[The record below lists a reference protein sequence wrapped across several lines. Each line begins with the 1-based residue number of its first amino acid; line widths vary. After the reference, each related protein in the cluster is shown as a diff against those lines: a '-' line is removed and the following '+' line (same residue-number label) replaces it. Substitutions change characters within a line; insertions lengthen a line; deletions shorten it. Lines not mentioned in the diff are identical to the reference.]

1 MGKGIYSSEQWL
13 LRIIH
18 TMKYLKIAVVTFGL
32 VCIDVSNA
40 ATMESVFDDLN
51 GNVIYGGPA
60 AVKTQTMNM
69 YTGGNLTLA
78 APSRSYNLMSVQ
90 APTVNAGCGG
100 IDLHLGGFSFISK
113 EQFVQTLR
121 NIGSNALGYGFKIAL
136 QNICPTCDNV
146 MTSLQ
151 NVADKANA
159 LNISSCQ
166 AAKGIVNAAA
176 NEVFNTQYDTKVMNW
191 GLSDGIFSDAT
202 EAYRQ
207 VKNIFNPAQRQAALN
222 QIRQN
227 NPEREQDLPTGNV
240 TWQALSKVAGLSE
253 VDKRRFMGLLGTVV
267 FGENGKIT
275 PYFTSNDK
283 VIEDL
288 ITKDDQVQIPYPS
301 CQNDSIDCMSPNFGV
316 TVNADSYKTIVL
328 EKMQTMQDRII
339 NRQDYGTRKNELLS
353 FVNATDIPVYKIVAL
368 SASLGKN
375 NGDAA
380 TLMMRKY
387 SSLIAAKYA
396 QAYVGTVAN
405 TVRKSLRNKI
415 AKDTNSEHSRVAS
428 EMIESM
434 NKLEASLA
442 TKVIQLGISA
452 ESSYNVAQEVKA
464 AENTMITGMSPML
477 SNSLQFSSNLAR

>member
-1 MGKGIYSSEQWL
+1 MFQLVQASKDK
-13 LRIIH
+13 
-18 TMKYLKIAVVTFGL
+18 TMKYIKIVAVILGL
-32 VCIDVSNA
+32 ICVDASKA

-51 GNVIYGGPA
+51 GNVSYGGPA
-60 AVKTQTMNM
+60 AVQTQTMNM
-69 YTGGNLTLA
+69 YSGGNLTLTS
-78 APSRSYNLMSVQ
+78 PSRSYNLMSIQ

-151 NVADKANA
+151 NIADKANA
-159 LNISSCQ
+159 MNISSCQ

-207 VKNIFNPAQRQAALN
+207 VKNIFNPAQRQAALE
-222 QIRQN
+222 QVKQN
-227 NPEREQDLPTGNV
+227 NPDRKEDLPTGNI

-253 VDKRRFMGLLGTVV
+253 VDKRRFMGLVGTIV
-267 FGENGKIT
+267 FSEDGKVN
-275 PYFTSNDK
+275 PYYPTNDK

-288 ITKDDQVQIPYPS
+288 ITKDGQVEIPYPS
-301 CQNDSIDCMSPNFGV
+301 CQNDAIDCMSPNFNV
-316 TVNADSYKTIVL
+316 TVSADSYKRIVL
-328 EKMQTMQDRII
+328 EKMQTMQDMII
-339 NRQDYGTRKNELLS
+339 NRQDYGTRKAELLS

-375 NGDAA
+375 NGDAS

-396 QAYVGTVAN
+396 QAYIGTVAN
-405 TVRKSLRNKI
+405 TVKKALRNKI
-415 AKDTNSEHSRVAS
+415 AQDTNSEHTKVAKD
-428 EMIESM
+428 MIESID
-434 NKLEASLA
+434 KLEASLA
-442 TKVIQLGISA
+442 TKIQLLYGSA
-452 ESSYNVAQEVKA
+452 QSSYNIAQEVKA
-464 AENTMITGMSPML
+464 TENTMIAGMSPML
-477 SNSLQFSSNLAR
+477 SNSLQFSSNLGR

>member
-1 MGKGIYSSEQWL
+1 
-13 LRIIH
+13 
-18 TMKYLKIAVVTFGL
+18 MKYFKIAALTLGL
-32 VCIDVSNA
+32 ICVDASKA

-51 GNVIYGGPA
+51 GNVTYGGPA

-151 NVADKANA
+151 NIADKANA

-207 VKNIFNPAQRQAALN
+207 VKNIFNPAQRQAALE
-222 QIRQN
+222 QVKQN
-227 NPEREQDLPTGNV
+227 NPDRKEDLPTGNI

-253 VDKRRFMGLLGTVV
+253 VDKRRFMGLVGTIV
-267 FGENGKIT
+267 FSEDGKVK
-275 PYFTSNDK
+275 PYYPTNDK

-288 ITKDDQVQIPYPS
+288 ITKDGQVEIPYPS
-301 CQNDSIDCMSPNFGV
+301 CQNDAIDCMSPNFNV
-316 TVNADSYKTIVL
+316 TVSADSYKRIVL
-328 EKMQTMQDRII
+328 EKMQTMQDMII
-339 NRQDYGTRKNELLS
+339 NRQDYGTRKAELLS

-375 NGDAA
+375 NGDAS

-396 QAYVGTVAN
+396 QAYIGTVAN
-405 TVRKSLRNKI
+405 TVKKALRNKI
-415 AKDTNSEHSRVAS
+415 AQDTNSEHTKVAKD
-428 EMIESM
+428 MIESID
-434 NKLEASLA
+434 KLEASLA
-442 TKVIQLGISA
+442 TKIQLLYGSA
-452 ESSYNVAQEVKA
+452 QSSYNIAQEVKA
-464 AENTMITGMSPML
+464 TENTMIAGMSPML
-477 SNSLQFSSNLAR
+477 SNSLQFSSNLGR

>member
-1 MGKGIYSSEQWL
+1 
-13 LRIIH
+13 
-18 TMKYLKIAVVTFGL
+18 MKYFKIAALTLGL
-32 VCIDVSNA
+32 ICVDASKA

-51 GNVIYGGPA
+51 GNVTYGGPA

-151 NVADKANA
+151 NIADKANA

-166 AAKGIVNAAA
+166 DAKGIVIAAA
-176 NEVFNTQYDTKVMNW
+176 NEVLNTQYDTKVMNW

-207 VKNIFNPAQRQAALN
+207 VKNIFNPAQRQAALE
-222 QIRQN
+222 QVKQN
-227 NPEREQDLPTGNV
+227 NPDRKEDLPTGNI

-253 VDKRRFMGLLGTVV
+253 VDKRRFMGLVGTIV
-267 FGENGKIT
+267 FSEDGKVK
-275 PYFTSNDK
+275 PYYPTNDK

-288 ITKDDQVQIPYPS
+288 ITKDGQVEIPYPS
-301 CQNDSIDCMSPNFGV
+301 CQNDAIDCMSPNFNV
-316 TVNADSYKTIVL
+316 TVSADSYKRIVL
-328 EKMQTMQDRII
+328 EKMQTMQDMII
-339 NRQDYGTRKNELLS
+339 NRQDYGTRKAELLS

-375 NGDAA
+375 NGDAS

-396 QAYVGTVAN
+396 QAYIGTVAN
-405 TVRKSLRNKI
+405 TVKKALRNKI
-415 AKDTNSEHSRVAS
+415 AQDTNSEHTKVAKD
-428 EMIESM
+428 MIESID
-434 NKLEASLA
+434 KLEASLA
-442 TKVIQLGISA
+442 TKIQLLYGSA
-452 ESSYNVAQEVKA
+452 QSSYNIAQEVKA
-464 AENTMITGMSPML
+464 IENTMIAGMSPML
-477 SNSLQFSSNLAR
+477 SNSLQFSSNLGR

>member
-1 MGKGIYSSEQWL
+1 
-13 LRIIH
+13 
-18 TMKYLKIAVVTFGL
+18 
-32 VCIDVSNA
+32 
-40 ATMESVFDDLN
+40 
-51 GNVIYGGPA
+51 
-60 AVKTQTMNM
+60 
-69 YTGGNLTLA
+69 
-78 APSRSYNLMSVQ
+78 MSVQ

-151 NVADKANA
+151 NIADKANA

-207 VKNIFNPAQRQAALN
+207 VKNIFNPAQRQAALE
-222 QIRQN
+222 QVKQN
-227 NPEREQDLPTGNV
+227 NPDRKEDLPTGNI

-253 VDKRRFMGLLGTVV
+253 VDKRRFMGLVGTIV
-267 FGENGKIT
+267 FSEDGKVK
-275 PYFTSNDK
+275 PYYPTNDK

-288 ITKDDQVQIPYPS
+288 ITKDGQVEIPYPS
-301 CQNDSIDCMSPNFGV
+301 CQNDAIDCMSPNFNV
-316 TVNADSYKTIVL
+316 TVSADSYKRIVL
-328 EKMQTMQDRII
+328 EKMQTMQDMII
-339 NRQDYGTRKNELLS
+339 NRQDYGTRKAELLS

-375 NGDAA
+375 NGDAS

-396 QAYVGTVAN
+396 QAYIGTVAN
-405 TVRKSLRNKI
+405 TVKKALRNKI
-415 AKDTNSEHSRVAS
+415 AQDTNSEHTKVAKD
-428 EMIESM
+428 MIESID
-434 NKLEASLA
+434 KLEASLA
-442 TKVIQLGISA
+442 TKIQLLYGSA
-452 ESSYNVAQEVKA
+452 QSSYNIAQEVKA
-464 AENTMITGMSPML
+464 IENTMIAGMSPML
-477 SNSLQFSSNLAR
+477 SNSLQFSSNLGR

>member
-1 MGKGIYSSEQWL
+1 
-13 LRIIH
+13 
-18 TMKYLKIAVVTFGL
+18 MKYIKIAALTIGL
-32 VCIDVSNA
+32 ICVDASKA

-51 GNVIYGGPA
+51 GNVTYGGPA

-78 APSRSYNLMSVQ
+78 APSRSYNLMSIQ

-151 NVADKANA
+151 NIADKANA
-159 LNISSCQ
+159 MNISSCQ

-191 GLSDGIFSDAT
+191 GMSDGIFSDAT

-207 VKNIFNPAQRQAALN
+207 VKNIFNPAQRQAALE
-222 QIRQN
+222 QVKQN
-227 NPEREQDLPTGNV
+227 NPDRKEDLPTGNI

-253 VDKRRFMGLLGTVV
+253 VDKRRFMGLVGTIV
-267 FGENGKIT
+267 FSEDGKVN
-275 PYFTSNDK
+275 PYYPTNDK

-288 ITKDDQVQIPYPS
+288 ITKDGQVEIPYPS
-301 CQNDSIDCMSPNFGV
+301 CQNDAIDCMSPNFNV
-316 TVNADSYKTIVL
+316 TVSADSYKRIVL
-328 EKMQTMQDRII
+328 EKMQTMQDMII
-339 NRQDYGTRKNELLS
+339 NRQDYGTRKAELLS

-375 NGDAA
+375 NGDAS

-396 QAYVGTVAN
+396 QAYIGTVAN
-405 TVRKSLRNKI
+405 TVKKALRNKI
-415 AKDTNSEHSRVAS
+415 AQDTNSEHTKVAKD
-428 EMIESM
+428 MIESID
-434 NKLEASLA
+434 KLEASLA
-442 TKVIQLGISA
+442 TKIQLLYGSA
-452 ESSYNVAQEVKA
+452 QSSYNIAQEVKA
-464 AENTMITGMSPML
+464 TENTMIAGMSPML
-477 SNSLQFSSNLAR
+477 SNSLQFSSNLGR

>member
-1 MGKGIYSSEQWL
+1 
-13 LRIIH
+13 
-18 TMKYLKIAVVTFGL
+18 MKYFKIAALTLGL
-32 VCIDVSNA
+32 ICVDASKA

-51 GNVIYGGPA
+51 GNVTYGGPA

-151 NVADKANA
+151 NIADKANA

-207 VKNIFNPAQRQAALN
+207 VKNIFNPAQRQAALE
-222 QIRQN
+222 QVKQN
-227 NPEREQDLPTGNV
+227 NPDRKEDLPTGNI

-253 VDKRRFMGLLGTVV
+253 VDKRRFMGLVGTIV
-267 FGENGKIT
+267 FSEDGKVK
-275 PYFTSNDK
+275 PYYPTNDK

-288 ITKDDQVQIPYPS
+288 ITKDGQVEIPYPS
-301 CQNDSIDCMSPNFGV
+301 CQNDAIDCMSPNFNV
-316 TVNADSYKTIVL
+316 TVSADSYKRIVL
-328 EKMQTMQDRII
+328 EKMQTMQDMII
-339 NRQDYGTRKNELLS
+339 NRQDYGTRKAELLS

-375 NGDAA
+375 NGDAS

-396 QAYVGTVAN
+396 QAYIGTVAN
-405 TVRKSLRNKI
+405 TVKKALRNKI
-415 AKDTNSEHSRVAS
+415 AQDTNSEHTKVAKD
-428 EMIESM
+428 MIESID
-434 NKLEASLA
+434 KLEASLA
-442 TKVIQLGISA
+442 TKIQLLYGSA
-452 ESSYNVAQEVKA
+452 QSSYNIAQEVKA
-464 AENTMITGMSPML
+464 IENTMIAGMSPML
-477 SNSLQFSSNLAR
+477 SNSLQFSSNLGR

>member
-1 MGKGIYSSEQWL
+1 
-13 LRIIH
+13 
-18 TMKYLKIAVVTFGL
+18 MKYFKIAALTLGL
-32 VCIDVSNA
+32 ICVDASKA

-51 GNVIYGGPA
+51 GNVTYGGPA

-151 NVADKANA
+151 NIADKANA

-207 VKNIFNPAQRQAALN
+207 VKNIFNPAQRQAALE
-222 QIRQN
+222 QVKQN
-227 NPEREQDLPTGNV
+227 NPDRKEDLPTGNI

-253 VDKRRFMGLLGTVV
+253 VDKRRFMGLVGTIV
-267 FGENGKIT
+267 FSEDGKVN
-275 PYFTSNDK
+275 PYYPTNDK

-288 ITKDDQVQIPYPS
+288 ITKDGQVEIPYPS
-301 CQNDSIDCMSPNFGV
+301 CQNDAIDCMSPNFNV
-316 TVNADSYKTIVL
+316 TVSADSYKRIVL
-328 EKMQTMQDRII
+328 EKMQTMQDMII
-339 NRQDYGTRKNELLS
+339 NRQDYGTRKAELLS

-375 NGDAA
+375 NGDAS

-396 QAYVGTVAN
+396 QAYIGTVAN
-405 TVRKSLRNKI
+405 TVKKALRNKI
-415 AKDTNSEHSRVAS
+415 AQDTNSEHTKVAKD
-428 EMIESM
+428 MIESID
-434 NKLEASLA
+434 KLEASLA
-442 TKVIQLGISA
+442 TKIQLLYGSA
-452 ESSYNVAQEVKA
+452 QSSYNIAQEVKA
-464 AENTMITGMSPML
+464 TENTMIAGMSPML
-477 SNSLQFSSNLAR
+477 SNSLQFSSNLGR

>member
-1 MGKGIYSSEQWL
+1 
-13 LRIIH
+13 
-18 TMKYLKIAVVTFGL
+18 MKYIKIAALTIGL
-32 VCIDVSNA
+32 ICVDASKA

-51 GNVIYGGPA
+51 GNVTYGGPA

-78 APSRSYNLMSVQ
+78 APSRSYNLMSIQ

-151 NVADKANA
+151 NIADKANA

-207 VKNIFNPAQRQAALN
+207 VKNIFNPAQRQAALE
-222 QIRQN
+222 QVKQN
-227 NPEREQDLPTGNV
+227 NPDRKEDLPTGNI

-253 VDKRRFMGLLGTVV
+253 VDKRRFMGLVGTIV
-267 FGENGKIT
+267 FSEDGKVN
-275 PYFTSNDK
+275 PYYPTNDK

-288 ITKDDQVQIPYPS
+288 ITKDGQVQIPYPS
-301 CQNDSIDCMSPNFGV
+301 CQNDAIDCMSPNFNV
-316 TVNADSYKTIVL
+316 TVSADSYKRIVL
-328 EKMQTMQDRII
+328 EKMQTMQDMII
-339 NRQDYGTRKNELLS
+339 NRQDYGTRKAELLS

-375 NGDAA
+375 NGDAS

-396 QAYVGTVAN
+396 QAYIGTVAN
-405 TVRKSLRNKI
+405 TVKKALRNKI
-415 AKDTNSEHSRVAS
+415 AQDTNSEHTKVAKD
-428 EMIESM
+428 MIESID
-434 NKLEASLA
+434 KLEASLA
-442 TKVIQLGISA
+442 TKIQLLYGSA
-452 ESSYNVAQEVKA
+452 QSSYNIAQEVKA
-464 AENTMITGMSPML
+464 TENTMIAGMSPML
-477 SNSLQFSSNLAR
+477 SNSLQFSSNLGR

>member
-1 MGKGIYSSEQWL
+1 
-13 LRIIH
+13 
-18 TMKYLKIAVVTFGL
+18 MKYIKIAALTIGL
-32 VCIDVSNA
+32 ICVDASKA

-51 GNVIYGGPA
+51 GNVTYGGPA

-151 NVADKANA
+151 NIADKANA

-207 VKNIFNPAQRQAALN
+207 VKNIFNPAQRQAALE
-222 QIRQN
+222 QVKQN
-227 NPEREQDLPTGNV
+227 NPDRKEDLPTGNV

-253 VDKRRFMGLLGTVV
+253 VDKRRFMGLVGTIV
-267 FGENGKIT
+267 FTDEGKINSYY
-275 PYFTSNDK
+275 PPNDK

-288 ITKDDQVQIPYPS
+288 ITKDGQVEIPYPS
-301 CQNDSIDCMSPNFGV
+301 CQNDAIDCMSPNFNV
-316 TVNADSYKTIVL
+316 TVSADSYKRIVL
-328 EKMQTMQDRII
+328 EKMQTMQDMII
-339 NRQDYGTRKNELLS
+339 NRQDYGTRKAELLS

-375 NGDAA
+375 NGDAS
-380 TLMMRKY
+380 TLMIRKY

-396 QAYVGTVAN
+396 QAYIGTVAN
-405 TVRKSLRNKI
+405 TVRKALKNKI
-415 AKDTNSEHSRVAS
+415 SKESNSEQVTSAK
-428 EMIESM
+428 EMIAELD
-434 NKLEASLA
+434 KLEASLA
-442 TKVIQLGISA
+442 TKIQLLYGSA
-452 ESSYNVAQEVKA
+452 QSSYNIAQEVKA
-464 AENTMITGMSPML
+464 TENTMIAGMSPML
-477 SNSLQFSSNLAR
+477 SNSLQFSSNLGR

>member
-1 MGKGIYSSEQWL
+1 
-13 LRIIH
+13 
-18 TMKYLKIAVVTFGL
+18 MKYFKIAALTIGL
-32 VCIDVSNA
+32 ICVDASKA

-51 GNVIYGGPA
+51 GNVTYGGPA

-78 APSRSYNLMSVQ
+78 APSRSYNLMSIQ

-151 NVADKANA
+151 NIADKANA

-207 VKNIFNPAQRQAALN
+207 VKNIFNPAQRQAALE
-222 QIRQN
+222 QVKQN
-227 NPEREQDLPTGNV
+227 NPDRKEDLPTGNI

-253 VDKRRFMGLLGTVV
+253 VDKRRFMGLVGTIV
-267 FGENGKIT
+267 FSEDGKVN
-275 PYFTSNDK
+275 PYYPTNDK

-288 ITKDDQVQIPYPS
+288 ITKDGQVEIPYPS
-301 CQNDSIDCMSPNFGV
+301 CQNDAIDCMSPNFNV
-316 TVNADSYKTIVL
+316 TVSADSYKRIVL
-328 EKMQTMQDRII
+328 EKMQTMQDMII
-339 NRQDYGTRKNELLS
+339 NRQDYGTRKAELLS

-375 NGDAA
+375 NGDAS

-396 QAYVGTVAN
+396 QAYIGTVAN
-405 TVRKSLRNKI
+405 TVKKALRNKI
-415 AKDTNSEHSRVAS
+415 AQDTNSEHTKVAKD
-428 EMIESM
+428 MIESID
-434 NKLEASLA
+434 KLEASLA
-442 TKVIQLGISA
+442 TKIQLLYGSA
-452 ESSYNVAQEVKA
+452 QSSYNIAQEVKA
-464 AENTMITGMSPML
+464 TENTMIAGMSPML
-477 SNSLQFSSNLAR
+477 SNSLQFSSNLGR

>member
-1 MGKGIYSSEQWL
+1 
-13 LRIIH
+13 
-18 TMKYLKIAVVTFGL
+18 MKYFKIAALTLGL
-32 VCIDVSNA
+32 ICVDASKA

-51 GNVIYGGPA
+51 GNVTYGGPA

-151 NVADKANA
+151 NIADKANA

-207 VKNIFNPAQRQAALN
+207 VKNIFNPAQRQAALE
-222 QIRQN
+222 QVKQN
-227 NPEREQDLPTGNV
+227 NPDRKEDLPTGNI

-253 VDKRRFMGLLGTVV
+253 VDKRRFMGLVGTIV
-267 FGENGKIT
+267 FTNEGKINSYY
-275 PYFTSNDK
+275 PPNDK

-288 ITKDDQVQIPYPS
+288 ITKDGQVEIPYPS
-301 CQNDSIDCMSPNFGV
+301 CQNDAIDCMSPNFNV
-316 TVNADSYKTIVL
+316 TVSADSYKRIVL
-328 EKMQTMQDRII
+328 EKMQTMQDMII
-339 NRQDYGTRKNELLS
+339 NRQDYGTRKAELLS

-375 NGDAA
+375 NGDAS

-396 QAYVGTVAN
+396 QAYIGTVAN
-405 TVRKSLRNKI
+405 TVKKALRNKI
-415 AKDTNSEHSRVAS
+415 AQDTNSEHTKVAKD
-428 EMIESM
+428 MIESID
-434 NKLEASLA
+434 KLEASLA
-442 TKVIQLGISA
+442 TKIQLLYGSA
-452 ESSYNVAQEVKA
+452 QSSYNIAQEVKA
-464 AENTMITGMSPML
+464 TENTMIAGMSPML
-477 SNSLQFSSNLAR
+477 SNSLQFSSNLGR

>member
-1 MGKGIYSSEQWL
+1 
-13 LRIIH
+13 
-18 TMKYLKIAVVTFGL
+18 
-32 VCIDVSNA
+32 
-40 ATMESVFDDLN
+40 
-51 GNVIYGGPA
+51 
-60 AVKTQTMNM
+60 
-69 YTGGNLTLA
+69 
-78 APSRSYNLMSVQ
+78 MSVQ

-151 NVADKANA
+151 NIADKANA

-207 VKNIFNPAQRQAALN
+207 VKNIFNPAQRQAALE
-222 QIRQN
+222 QVKQN
-227 NPEREQDLPTGNV
+227 NPDRKEDLPTGNV

-253 VDKRRFMGLLGTVV
+253 VDKRRFMGLVGTIV
-267 FGENGKIT
+267 FSEDGKVN
-275 PYFTSNDK
+275 PYYPTNDK

-288 ITKDDQVQIPYPS
+288 ITKDGQVEIPYPS
-301 CQNDSIDCMSPNFGV
+301 CQNDAIDCMSPNFNV
-316 TVNADSYKTIVL
+316 TVSADSYKRIVL
-328 EKMQTMQDRII
+328 EKMQTMQDMII
-339 NRQDYGTRKNELLS
+339 NRQDYGTRKAELLS

-375 NGDAA
+375 NGDAS

-396 QAYVGTVAN
+396 QAYIGTVAN
-405 TVRKSLRNKI
+405 TVRKALKNKI
-415 AKDTNSEHSRVAS
+415 SKESNSEQVTSAK
-428 EMIESM
+428 EMIAELD
-434 NKLEASLA
+434 KLEASLA
-442 TKVIQLGISA
+442 TKIQLLYGSA
-452 ESSYNVAQEVKA
+452 QSSYNIAQEVKA
-464 AENTMITGMSPML
+464 TENTMIAGMSPML
-477 SNSLQFSSNLAR
+477 SNSLQFSSNLGR

>member
-1 MGKGIYSSEQWL
+1 
-13 LRIIH
+13 
-18 TMKYLKIAVVTFGL
+18 MKYFKIAALTLGL
-32 VCIDVSNA
+32 ICVDASKA

-51 GNVIYGGPA
+51 GNVTYGGPA

-151 NVADKANA
+151 NIADKANA

-207 VKNIFNPAQRQAALN
+207 VKNIFNPAQRQAALE
-222 QIRQN
+222 QVKQN
-227 NPEREQDLPTGNV
+227 NPDRKEDLPTGNV

-253 VDKRRFMGLLGTVV
+253 VDKRRFMGLVGTIV
-267 FGENGKIT
+267 FTDEGKINSYY
-275 PYFTSNDK
+275 PPNDK

-288 ITKDDQVQIPYPS
+288 ISKDGQVEIPYPS
-301 CQNDSIDCMSPNFGV
+301 CQNDAIDCMSPNFNV
-316 TVNADSYKTIVL
+316 TVNADSYKKIVL
-328 EKMQTMQDRII
+328 EKMQTMQDMII
-339 NRQDYGTRKNELLS
+339 NRQDYGTRKAELLS

-396 QAYVGTVAN
+396 QAYIGTVAN
-405 TVRKSLRNKI
+405 TVRKALKNKI
-415 AKDTNSEHSRVAS
+415 SKESNSEQVTSAK
-428 EMIESM
+428 EMIAELD
-434 NKLEASLA
+434 KLEASLA
-442 TKVIQLGISA
+442 TKIQLLYGSA
-452 ESSYNVAQEVKA
+452 QSSYNIAQEVKA
-464 AENTMITGMSPML
+464 IENTMIAGMSPML
-477 SNSLQFSSNLAR
+477 SNSLQFSSNLGR

>member
-1 MGKGIYSSEQWL
+1 
-13 LRIIH
+13 
-18 TMKYLKIAVVTFGL
+18 MKYIKIAALTIGL
-32 VCIDVSNA
+32 ICVDASKA

-51 GNVIYGGPA
+51 GNVTYGGPA

-78 APSRSYNLMSVQ
+78 APSRSYNLMSIQ

-151 NVADKANA
+151 NIADKANA
-159 LNISSCQ
+159 MNISSCQ

-207 VKNIFNPAQRQAALN
+207 VKNIFNPAQRQAALE
-222 QIRQN
+222 QVKQN
-227 NPEREQDLPTGNV
+227 NPDRKEDLPTGNI

-253 VDKRRFMGLLGTVV
+253 VDKRRFMGLVGTIV
-267 FGENGKIT
+267 FSEDGKVN
-275 PYFTSNDK
+275 PYYPTNDK

-288 ITKDDQVQIPYPS
+288 ITKDGQVQIPYPS
-301 CQNDSIDCMSPNFGV
+301 CQNDAIDCMSPNFNV
-316 TVNADSYKTIVL
+316 TVSADSYKRIVL
-328 EKMQTMQDRII
+328 EKMQTMQDMII
-339 NRQDYGTRKNELLS
+339 NRQDYGTRKAELLS

-375 NGDAA
+375 NGDAS

-396 QAYVGTVAN
+396 QAYIGTVAN
-405 TVRKSLRNKI
+405 TVKKALRNKI
-415 AKDTNSEHSRVAS
+415 AQDTNSEHTKVAKD
-428 EMIESM
+428 MIESID
-434 NKLEASLA
+434 KLEASLA
-442 TKVIQLGISA
+442 TKIQLLYGSA
-452 ESSYNVAQEVKA
+452 QSSYNIAQEVKA
-464 AENTMITGMSPML
+464 TENTMIAGMSPML
-477 SNSLQFSSNLAR
+477 SNSLQFSSNLGR

>member
-1 MGKGIYSSEQWL
+1 
-13 LRIIH
+13 
-18 TMKYLKIAVVTFGL
+18 MKYFKIAALTLGL
-32 VCIDVSNA
+32 ICVDASKA

-51 GNVIYGGPA
+51 GNVTYGGPA

-151 NVADKANA
+151 NIADKANA

-207 VKNIFNPAQRQAALN
+207 VKNIFNPAQRQAALE
-222 QIRQN
+222 QVKQN
-227 NPEREQDLPTGNV
+227 NPDRKEDLPTGNI

-253 VDKRRFMGLLGTVV
+253 VDKRRFMGLVGTIV
-267 FGENGKIT
+267 FSEDGKVNSYYPT
-275 PYFTSNDK
+275 NDK

-288 ITKDDQVQIPYPS
+288 ITKDGQVQIPYPS
-301 CQNDSIDCMSPNFGV
+301 CQNDAIDCMSPNFNV
-316 TVNADSYKTIVL
+316 TVSADSYKRIVL
-328 EKMQTMQDRII
+328 EKMQTMQDMII
-339 NRQDYGTRKNELLS
+339 NRQDYGTRKAELLS

-375 NGDAA
+375 NGDAS

-396 QAYVGTVAN
+396 QAYIGTVAN
-405 TVRKSLRNKI
+405 TVKKALRNKI
-415 AKDTNSEHSRVAS
+415 AQDTNSEHTKVAKD
-428 EMIESM
+428 MIESID
-434 NKLEASLA
+434 KLEASLA
-442 TKVIQLGISA
+442 TKIQLLYGSA
-452 ESSYNVAQEVKA
+452 QSSYNIAQEVKA
-464 AENTMITGMSPML
+464 TENTMIAGMSPML
-477 SNSLQFSSNLAR
+477 SNSLQFSSNLGR

>member
-1 MGKGIYSSEQWL
+1 MFQLVQASKDK
-13 LRIIH
+13 
-18 TMKYLKIAVVTFGL
+18 TMKYIKIVAVILGL
-32 VCIDVSNA
+32 ICVDASKA

-51 GNVIYGGPA
+51 GNVTYGGPA

-78 APSRSYNLMSVQ
+78 APSRSYNLMSIQ

-151 NVADKANA
+151 NIADKANA
-159 LNISSCQ
+159 MNISSCQ

-207 VKNIFNPAQRQAALN
+207 VKNIFNPAQRQAALE
-222 QIRQN
+222 QVKQN
-227 NPEREQDLPTGNV
+227 NPDRKEDLPTGNV

-253 VDKRRFMGLLGTVV
+253 VDKRRFMGLVGTIV
-267 FGENGKIT
+267 FTNEGKINSYY
-275 PYFTSNDK
+275 PPNDK

-288 ITKDDQVQIPYPS
+288 ITKDGQVEIPYPS
-301 CQNDSIDCMSPNFGV
+301 CQNDAIDCMSPNFNV
-316 TVNADSYKTIVL
+316 TVSADSYKRIVL
-328 EKMQTMQDRII
+328 EKMQTMQDMII
-339 NRQDYGTRKNELLS
+339 NRQDYGTRKAELLS

-375 NGDAA
+375 NGDAS

-396 QAYVGTVAN
+396 QAYIGTVAN
-405 TVRKSLRNKI
+405 TVKKALRNKI
-415 AKDTNSEHSRVAS
+415 AQDTNSEHTKVAKD
-428 EMIESM
+428 MIESID
-434 NKLEASLA
+434 KLEASLA
-442 TKVIQLGISA
+442 TKIQLLYGSA
-452 ESSYNVAQEVKA
+452 QSSYNIAQEVKA
-464 AENTMITGMSPML
+464 TENTMIAGMSPML
-477 SNSLQFSSNLAR
+477 SNSLQFSSNLGR

>member
-1 MGKGIYSSEQWL
+1 
-13 LRIIH
+13 
-18 TMKYLKIAVVTFGL
+18 MKYFKIAALTLGL
-32 VCIDVSNA
+32 ICVDASKA

-51 GNVIYGGPA
+51 GNVTYGGPA

-151 NVADKANA
+151 NIADKANA

-207 VKNIFNPAQRQAALN
+207 VKNIFNPAQRQAALE
-222 QIRQN
+222 QVKQN
-227 NPEREQDLPTGNV
+227 NPDRKEDLPTGNV

-253 VDKRRFMGLLGTVV
+253 VDKRRFMGLVGTIV
-267 FGENGKIT
+267 FTDEGKINSYY
-275 PYFTSNDK
+275 PPNDK

-288 ITKDDQVQIPYPS
+288 ITKDGQVEIPYPS
-301 CQNDSIDCMSPNFGV
+301 CQNDAIDCMSPNFNV
-316 TVNADSYKTIVL
+316 TVSADSYKRIVL
-328 EKMQTMQDRII
+328 EKMQTMQDMII
-339 NRQDYGTRKNELLS
+339 NRQDYGTRKAELLS

-375 NGDAA
+375 NGDAS
-380 TLMMRKY
+380 TLMIRKY

-396 QAYVGTVAN
+396 QAYIGTVAN
-405 TVRKSLRNKI
+405 TVRKALKNKI
-415 AKDTNSEHSRVAS
+415 SKESNSEQVTSAK
-428 EMIESM
+428 EMIAELD
-434 NKLEASLA
+434 KLEASLA
-442 TKVIQLGISA
+442 TKIQLLYGSA
-452 ESSYNVAQEVKA
+452 QSSYNIAQEVKA
-464 AENTMITGMSPML
+464 TENTMIAGMSPML
-477 SNSLQFSSNLAR
+477 SNSLQFSSNLGR

>member
-1 MGKGIYSSEQWL
+1 
-13 LRIIH
+13 
-18 TMKYLKIAVVTFGL
+18 MKYFKIAALTLGL
-32 VCIDVSNA
+32 ICVDASKA

-51 GNVIYGGPA
+51 GNVTYGGPA

-78 APSRSYNLMSVQ
+78 APSRSYNLMSIQ

-151 NVADKANA
+151 NIADKANA

-207 VKNIFNPAQRQAALN
+207 VKNIFNPAQRQAALE
-222 QIRQN
+222 QVKQN
-227 NPEREQDLPTGNV
+227 NPDRKEDLPTGNV

-253 VDKRRFMGLLGTVV
+253 VDKRRFMGLVGTIV
-267 FGENGKIT
+267 FTDEGKINSYY
-275 PYFTSNDK
+275 PPNDK

-288 ITKDDQVQIPYPS
+288 ITKDGQVEIPYPS
-301 CQNDSIDCMSPNFGV
+301 CQNDAIDCMSPNFNV
-316 TVNADSYKTIVL
+316 TVNADSYKKIVL
-328 EKMQTMQDRII
+328 EKMQTMQDMII
-339 NRQDYGTRKNELLS
+339 NRQDYGTRKAELLS

-375 NGDAA
+375 NGDAS
-380 TLMMRKY
+380 TLMIRKY

-396 QAYVGTVAN
+396 QAYIGTVAN
-405 TVRKSLRNKI
+405 TVRKALKNKI
-415 AKDTNSEHSRVAS
+415 SKESNSEQVTSAK
-428 EMIESM
+428 EMIAELD
-434 NKLEASLA
+434 KLEASLA
-442 TKVIQLGISA
+442 TKIQLLYGSA
-452 ESSYNVAQEVKA
+452 QSSYNIAQEVKA
-464 AENTMITGMSPML
+464 TENTMIAGMSPML
-477 SNSLQFSSNLAR
+477 SNSLQFSSNLGR

>member
-1 MGKGIYSSEQWL
+1 
-13 LRIIH
+13 
-18 TMKYLKIAVVTFGL
+18 MKYIKIAALTIGL
-32 VCIDVSNA
+32 ICVDASKA

-51 GNVIYGGPA
+51 GNVTYGGPA

-151 NVADKANA
+151 NIADKANA

-207 VKNIFNPAQRQAALN
+207 VKNIFNPAQRQAALE
-222 QIRQN
+222 QVKQN
-227 NPEREQDLPTGNV
+227 NPDRKEDLPTGNI

-253 VDKRRFMGLLGTVV
+253 VDKRRFMGLVGTIV
-267 FGENGKIT
+267 FSEDGKVN
-275 PYFTSNDK
+275 PYYPTNDK

-288 ITKDDQVQIPYPS
+288 ITKDGQVEIPYPS
-301 CQNDSIDCMSPNFGV
+301 CQNDAIDCMSPNFNV
-316 TVNADSYKTIVL
+316 TVSADSYKRIVL
-328 EKMQTMQDRII
+328 EKMQTMQDMII
-339 NRQDYGTRKNELLS
+339 NRQDYGTRKAELLS

-375 NGDAA
+375 NGDAS

-396 QAYVGTVAN
+396 QAYIGTVAN
-405 TVRKSLRNKI
+405 TVKKALRNKI
-415 AKDTNSEHSRVAS
+415 AQDTNSEHTKVAKD
-428 EMIESM
+428 MIESID
-434 NKLEASLA
+434 KLEASLA
-442 TKVIQLGISA
+442 TKIQLLYGSA
-452 ESSYNVAQEVKA
+452 QSSYNIAQEVKA
-464 AENTMITGMSPML
+464 TENTMIAGMSPML
-477 SNSLQFSSNLAR
+477 SNSLQFSSNLGR

>member
-1 MGKGIYSSEQWL
+1 
-13 LRIIH
+13 
-18 TMKYLKIAVVTFGL
+18 MKYFKIAALTLGL
-32 VCIDVSNA
+32 ICVDASKA

-51 GNVIYGGPA
+51 GNVTYGGPA

-151 NVADKANA
+151 YIADKANA

-207 VKNIFNPAQRQAALN
+207 VKNIFNPAQRQAALE
-222 QIRQN
+222 QVKQN
-227 NPEREQDLPTGNV
+227 NPDRKEDLPTGNI

-253 VDKRRFMGLLGTVV
+253 VDKRRFMGLVGTIV
-267 FGENGKIT
+267 FSEDGKVK
-275 PYFTSNDK
+275 PYYPTNDK

-288 ITKDDQVQIPYPS
+288 ITKDGQVEIPYPS
-301 CQNDSIDCMSPNFGV
+301 CQNDAIDCMSPNFNV
-316 TVNADSYKTIVL
+316 TVSADSYKRIVL
-328 EKMQTMQDRII
+328 EKMQTMQDMII
-339 NRQDYGTRKNELLS
+339 NRQDYGTRKAELLS

-375 NGDAA
+375 NGDAS

-396 QAYVGTVAN
+396 QAYIGTVAN
-405 TVRKSLRNKI
+405 TVKKALRNKI
-415 AKDTNSEHSRVAS
+415 AQDTNSEHTKVAKD
-428 EMIESM
+428 MIESID
-434 NKLEASLA
+434 KLEASLA
-442 TKVIQLGISA
+442 TKIQLLYGSA
-452 ESSYNVAQEVKA
+452 QSSYNIAQEVKA
-464 AENTMITGMSPML
+464 IENTMIAGMSPML
-477 SNSLQFSSNLAR
+477 SNSLQFSSNLGR

>member
-1 MGKGIYSSEQWL
+1 
-13 LRIIH
+13 
-18 TMKYLKIAVVTFGL
+18 
-32 VCIDVSNA
+32 
-40 ATMESVFDDLN
+40 
-51 GNVIYGGPA
+51 
-60 AVKTQTMNM
+60 
-69 YTGGNLTLA
+69 
-78 APSRSYNLMSVQ
+78 MSIQ

-151 NVADKANA
+151 NIADKANA

-166 AAKGIVNAAA
+166 AAKGVVNAAA

-207 VKNIFNPAQRQAALN
+207 VKNIFNPAQRQAALE
-222 QIRQN
+222 QVKQN
-227 NPEREQDLPTGNV
+227 NPDRKEDLPTGNV

-253 VDKRRFMGLLGTVV
+253 VDKRRFMGLVGTIV
-267 FGENGKIT
+267 FTNEGKINSYY
-275 PYFTSNDK
+275 PPNDK

-288 ITKDDQVQIPYPS
+288 ITKDGQVEIPYPS
-301 CQNDSIDCMSPNFGV
+301 CQNDAIDCMSPNFNV
-316 TVNADSYKTIVL
+316 TVSADSYKRIVL
-328 EKMQTMQDRII
+328 EKMQTMQDMII
-339 NRQDYGTRKNELLS
+339 NRQDYGTRKAELLS

-375 NGDAA
+375 NGDAS

-396 QAYVGTVAN
+396 QAYIGTVAN
-405 TVRKSLRNKI
+405 TVKKALRNKI
-415 AKDTNSEHSRVAS
+415 AQDTNSEHTKVAKD
-428 EMIESM
+428 MIESID
-434 NKLEASLA
+434 KLEASLA
-442 TKVIQLGISA
+442 TKIQLLYGSA
-452 ESSYNVAQEVKA
+452 QSSYNIAQEVKA
-464 AENTMITGMSPML
+464 TENTMIAGMSPML
-477 SNSLQFSSNLAR
+477 SNSLQFSSNLGR

>member
-1 MGKGIYSSEQWL
+1 
-13 LRIIH
+13 
-18 TMKYLKIAVVTFGL
+18 MKYIKIAALTIGL
-32 VCIDVSNA
+32 ICVDASKA

-51 GNVIYGGPA
+51 GNVTYGGPA

-78 APSRSYNLMSVQ
+78 APSRSYNLMSIQ

-151 NVADKANA
+151 NIADKANA
-159 LNISSCQ
+159 MNISSCQ

-207 VKNIFNPAQRQAALN
+207 VKNIFNPAQRQAALE
-222 QIRQN
+222 QVKQN
-227 NPEREQDLPTGNV
+227 NPDRKEDLPTGNI

-253 VDKRRFMGLLGTVV
+253 VDKRRFMGLVGTIV
-267 FGENGKIT
+267 FSEDGKVN
-275 PYFTSNDK
+275 PYYPTNDK

-288 ITKDDQVQIPYPS
+288 ITKDGQVEIPYPS
-301 CQNDSIDCMSPNFGV
+301 CQNDAIDCMSPNFNV
-316 TVNADSYKTIVL
+316 TVSADSYKRIVL
-328 EKMQTMQDRII
+328 EKMQTMQDMII
-339 NRQDYGTRKNELLS
+339 NRQDYGTRKAELLS

-375 NGDAA
+375 NGDAS

-396 QAYVGTVAN
+396 QAYIGTVAN
-405 TVRKSLRNKI
+405 TVKKALRNKI
-415 AKDTNSEHSRVAS
+415 AQDTNSEHTKVAKD
-428 EMIESM
+428 MIESID
-434 NKLEASLA
+434 KLEASLA
-442 TKVIQLGISA
+442 TKIQLLYGSA
-452 ESSYNVAQEVKA
+452 QSSYNIAQEVKA
-464 AENTMITGMSPML
+464 TENTMIAGMSPML
-477 SNSLQFSSNLAR
+477 SNSLQFSSNLGR

>member
-1 MGKGIYSSEQWL
+1 
-13 LRIIH
+13 
-18 TMKYLKIAVVTFGL
+18 MKYFKIAALTLGL
-32 VCIDVSNA
+32 ICVDASKA

-51 GNVIYGGPA
+51 GNVTYGGPA

-78 APSRSYNLMSVQ
+78 APSRSYNLMSIQ

-151 NVADKANA
+151 NIADKANA

-207 VKNIFNPAQRQAALN
+207 VKNIFNPAQRQAALE
-222 QIRQN
+222 QVKQN
-227 NPEREQDLPTGNV
+227 NPDRKEDLPTGNV

-253 VDKRRFMGLLGTVV
+253 VDKRRFMGLVGTIV
-267 FGENGKIT
+267 FTDEGKINSYY
-275 PYFTSNDK
+275 PPNDK

-288 ITKDDQVQIPYPS
+288 ISKDGQVEIPYPS
-301 CQNDSIDCMSPNFGV
+301 CQNDAIDCMSPNFNV
-316 TVNADSYKTIVL
+316 TVNADSYKKIVL
-328 EKMQTMQDRII
+328 EKMQTMQDMII
-339 NRQDYGTRKNELLS
+339 NRQDYGTRKAELLS

-396 QAYVGTVAN
+396 QAYIGTVAN
-405 TVRKSLRNKI
+405 TVRKALKNKI
-415 AKDTNSEHSRVAS
+415 SKESNSEQVTSAK
-428 EMIESM
+428 EMIAELD
-434 NKLEASLA
+434 KLEASLA
-442 TKVIQLGISA
+442 TKIQLLYGSA
-452 ESSYNVAQEVKA
+452 QSSYNIAQEVKA
-464 AENTMITGMSPML
+464 IENTMIAGMSPML
-477 SNSLQFSSNLAR
+477 SNSLQFSSNLGR